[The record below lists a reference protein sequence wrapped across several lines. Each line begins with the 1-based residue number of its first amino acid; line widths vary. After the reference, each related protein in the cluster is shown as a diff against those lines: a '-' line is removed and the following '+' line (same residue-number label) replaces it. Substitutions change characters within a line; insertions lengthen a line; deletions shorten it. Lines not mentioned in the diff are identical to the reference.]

1 MVRAIQETFQ
11 QKESSTSILEKSDT
25 PDKAKNL
32 SSDKAENSAQ
42 SVIPDSNCYTIV
54 YVTENFQVKIHLGK
68 VTDVPAHAIVCP
80 QDEYLSSKNDIA
92 TEIFKKLPNCELKSS
107 NKKMNYGDISS
118 KSLHGNSPWKFII
131 YVVTPRYDCDYSKIQ

>member
-54 YVTENFQVKIHLGK
+54 HVTEK
-68 VTDVPAHAIVCP
+68 
-80 QDEYLSSKNDIA
+80 
-92 TEIFKKLPNCELKSS
+92 
-107 NKKMNYGDISS
+107 
-118 KSLHGNSPWKFII
+118 
-131 YVVTPRYDCDYSKIQ
+131 DYI

>member
-42 SVIPDSNCYTIV
+42 SVIPFFG
-54 YVTENFQVKIHLGK
+54 ERL
-68 VTDVPAHAIVCP
+68 
-80 QDEYLSSKNDIA
+80 
-92 TEIFKKLPNCELKSS
+92 
-107 NKKMNYGDISS
+107 
-118 KSLHGNSPWKFII
+118 
-131 YVVTPRYDCDYSKIQ
+131 